1 MCKVKMEHD
10 ATVNLLC
17 SCHLVK
23 SCIDNLAKLENPMI
37 VMPGWSMPICL
48 ARKFKAKIFFFLC
61 WKICFFLLELQV
73 KKPGQRSSNKVSN
86 SDLDPFSGRFFFHF
100 LSQPIFPGRLLS
112 QGLEELIAASR
123 ISAAASGC
131 SWRDT
136 ELCNTRNC
144 SLT

>member
-1 MCKVKMEHD
+1 
-10 ATVNLLC
+10 
-17 SCHLVK
+17 
-23 SCIDNLAKLENPMI
+23 
-37 VMPGWSMPICL
+37 MPICL
-48 ARKFKAKIFFFLC
+48 ARKFKAKIFFFC
-61 WKICFFLLELQV
+61 VERSVFFV
-73 KKPGQRSSNKVSN
+73 GAPGQETGPKKLEQSFKLRFGSFQWKV
-86 SDLDPFSGRFFFHF
+86 FFHF

-131 SWRDT
+131 SWRDM